1 MVRNRVVRLGVV
13 ALAASAAYL
22 LGTTGSAVAG
32 PVRAGHQRTI
42 TCGSLSGVNSDD
54 HTLTFDHCTGPTG
67 GYGTLK
73 APMHSPVTIH
83 WASGQSTQVSFT
95 ARSVRG
101 PRSVCPGETR
111 VVGQVTQTSI
121 KGFKLLFAGSYC
133 SDSTHHV
140 TLVPHTRI
148 KF

>member
-1 MVRNRVVRLGVV
+1 MVRNRGVRLGVV
-13 ALAASAAYL
+13 ALAASAACL
-22 LGTTGSAVAG
+22 LATTGSAAARVA
-32 PVRAGHQRTI
+32 AGHERTV

-54 HTLTFDHCTGPTG
+54 HTLTFSHCTGPTG

-83 WASGQSTQVSFT
+83 WASGQSTQISFT
-95 ARSVRG
+95 AHSVRG
-101 PRSVCPGETR
+101 PRSVCPGQTR